1 MDKERKKQIA
11 KLSVAIT
18 ILAIIIILVVTVMIR
33 YQVEGDKN
41 MPFNLSK
48 IILIST
54 AEGYESEDE
63 ENESEERWNF
73 DIHQNNDMYFYIDK
87 NENYSGEEKTI
98 QNIAI
103 ENINITKAPQKGE
116 IKVYMPNSVEGR
128 VFENTDEFLVNDR
141 LEYQGATE
149 SNPQTLEIGRN
160 GGSALIRFSNTG
172 ISTYSSNEDEEIIH
186 DGTLLEKVDVTNEE
200 AVFDISFDLVITV
213 ENCKYRANINMSLPC
228 GNIVEEGTCSIEKTD
243 MSDVIFKRESL

>member
-87 NENYSGEEKTI
+87 NGIIWLKD
-98 QNIAI
+98 AI
-103 ENINITKAPQKGE
+103 LAIC
-116 IKVYMPNSVEGR
+116 VL
-128 VFENTDEFLVNDR
+128 FF
-141 LEYQGATE
+141 
-149 SNPQTLEIGRN
+149 
-160 GGSALIRFSNTG
+160 
-172 ISTYSSNEDEEIIH
+172 
-186 DGTLLEKVDVTNEE
+186 
-200 AVFDISFDLVITV
+200 
-213 ENCKYRANINMSLPC
+213 
-228 GNIVEEGTCSIEKTD
+228 
-243 MSDVIFKRESL
+243 